1 MEAAP
6 SGWNTGAD
14 PDRTWGEHTGGTD
27 CSIVNVRGAA
37 GTAIG
42 TGRAN
47 TRKITAACTA
57 AWAPAAWAAKNYT
70 GGGVSWFLPSKDELN
85 QLWLERAV
93 GGFSEASYWSSSQL
107 DAGGAWAQ
115 SFVSGNQFVDVK
127 FFTLRV
133 RPVRAF

>member
-1 MEAAP
+1 VFYVNNAAATGSRYMEAAP

-14 PDRTWGEHTGGTD
+14 PNLTWGEHTGGTD

-47 TRKITAACTA
+47 TRKITAACT
-57 AWAPAAWAAKNYT
+57 T
-70 GGGVSWFLPSKDELN
+70 
-85 QLWLERAV
+85 
-93 GGFSEASYWSSSQL
+93 
-107 DAGGAWAQ
+107 AWAQ

-127 FFTLRV
+127 FFTVRV
-133 RPVRAF
+133 RPVRTF